1 MAKRITKTPD
11 IISAIK
17 HRGLFGSLPAFES
30 LDTWTAWLVWLK
42 VTFALPLDAADLE
55 IFRQCTGRENPP
67 TTE

>member
-17 HRGLFGSLPAFES
+17 HRDLFGSLPAFES

-42 VTFALPLDAADLE
+42 VGPEWDALRSEAQFIDLLRR
-55 IFRQCTGRENPP
+55 IGF
-67 TTE
+67 TT